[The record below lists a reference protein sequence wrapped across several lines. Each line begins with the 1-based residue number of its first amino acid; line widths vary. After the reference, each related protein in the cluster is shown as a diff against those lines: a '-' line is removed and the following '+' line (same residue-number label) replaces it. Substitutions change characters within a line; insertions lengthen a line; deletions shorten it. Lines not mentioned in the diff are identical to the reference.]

1 MNDAVFWETMENLRK
16 HWDIKSVTTERKR
29 NYLVWEPNYDT
40 TTFFTENLLATEM
53 KESEILINKTVY
65 LGLSTIELSNILT
78 YEFCYD

>member
-65 LGLSTIELSNILT
+65 LGLSTIELSNILI